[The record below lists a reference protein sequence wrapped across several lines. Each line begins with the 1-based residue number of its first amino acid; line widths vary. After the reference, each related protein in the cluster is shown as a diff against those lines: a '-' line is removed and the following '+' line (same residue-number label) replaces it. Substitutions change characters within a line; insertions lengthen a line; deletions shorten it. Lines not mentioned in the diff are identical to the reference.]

1 MGNNWSFLHKGTDQ
15 NLQGTLAGLT
25 DFHGPKRQSAP
36 YLMGQKSTAPAFC
49 GKSLY
54 PIFHLEKDCSPLFS
68 LEKETLTP
76 FILCQKMSM
85 PHFFTGQIS
94 PSPPCSY
101 TWPGLVPQLWSV
113 SRGLPN
119 IYGSTGPGNAIF
131 WDQITGRS
139 PKYESLKIQVS
150 IQDTRVIASFIE
162 AGGWNDY
169 LDVKEIS
176 IIHNS

>member
-1 MGNNWSFLHKGTDQ
+1 
-15 NLQGTLAGLT
+15 
-25 DFHGPKRQSAP
+25 
-36 YLMGQKSTAPAFC
+36 
-49 GKSLY
+49 
-54 PIFHLEKDCSPLFS
+54 
-68 LEKETLTP
+68 
-76 FILCQKMSM
+76 MSM
-85 PHFFTGQIS
+85 PHFFTGQKS
-94 PSPPCSY
+94 PSPPCPY

>member
-1 MGNNWSFLHKGTDQ
+1 
-15 NLQGTLAGLT
+15 
-25 DFHGPKRQSAP
+25 
-36 YLMGQKSTAPAFC
+36 
-49 GKSLY
+49 
-54 PIFHLEKDCSPLFS
+54 
-68 LEKETLTP
+68 
-76 FILCQKMSM
+76 MSM
-85 PHFFTGQIS
+85 RHIFTGQKS

-101 TWPGLVPQLWSV
+101 TWPGLVPQLWSL